1 MPERHLTKLP
11 EKSYKVAP
19 GTPVGGLVY
28 VMNKPCGIEEGM
40 LGISKD
46 SAAYRAFIKELIKNK
61 TYDTQIRE
69 RISASRKDVTYP
81 PKNDSQMEALIEFV
95 LNDSKI
101 SKKGWW
107 NPSYSEEGLSGLF
120 FDAYKEK
127 IGIKKD
133 DKFYVEA
140 AKLIKAGNKVYMIK
154 QDGPMV
160 LGGTGPTVSKIKTT
174 STYKNN
180 KKNYGALYANLA
192 AYAQRLYYIFSNNP
206 KDVNEDAIVESLSTK
221 MATAYGMNAQ
231 EIDLIEGTYANGE
244 PKYCTAVT
252 WSQGVNDLSG
262 HLAGGE
268 VWYTG
273 HVCVAVDTKQ
283 NIRWLQDTGALV
295 YKVADGYKKRTREG
309 EILDSD
315 ETEYESG
322 TYVPIRTHTDNETIF
337 RVKVENDQLV
347 YTQQKPDEDEVEVS
361 AADYDKGYPVSDHNI
376 SGMGENLLTLL
387 RMGDRDGVG
396 KKGQNK
402 AIMPILDADG
412 NPTGQYSFFGID
424 FGKAFNGPNKLLP
437 SLRDD
442 FSVDTMDEAGANS
455 CFPNY
460 SMLYDNPLLEKM
472 KGVYLF
478 AAQKGQYSPEELDDI
493 IEQFQAMGDDTF
505 AQKLEDCKKP
515 ENRNRDGELIRAEHE
530 RLTNELAKAKSTGD
544 KKNIRHFSTY
554 LARVEEII
562 DIMKQND
569 ERVLE
574 VFDKRMHVMPKHI
587 QVLDNLEK
595 LSAKDRHIHKRG
607 NNVRLNHI
615 AVNPEARIPWQ
626 LEHNSRTNTYTL
638 YVDTPRPEGTETH
651 LQALFSNDKFGN
663 LLPNYD
669 ARNLRF
675 TNLTEQ
681 QMQRLSSEL
690 TEEFVAEHYH
700 MPLRTNAH
708 RARFN
713 QQLGIGQ
720 EEPEFE
726 AILEIDSGPP
736 SPRAS
741 RDTDFG
747 LSDSASFSD
756 SIDAALEVQRRAN
769 TLQQSTDSEMDPLS
783 VGSDASLNSSLDT
796 STVDPMSASS
806 GSSSELSRSTSSAD
820 AMPQA
825 EKRHLEPAQSDEPRK
840 RQKPDPLAAQYREA
854 SRVVPAEARESVLI
868 QESNLNVKDLK
879 QTLSQDSVR
888 KALGITSV
896 RDRKVRRYKNNPG
909 LEIEFKSQKRKT
921 KGKVFKAYV
930 EELPKN
936 KQDENNHLAYS
947 YDNNIE
953 KNLEEETIR
962 RICEMS
968 ILAAKPNTEIDLS
981 QTPKDKQEMVHRFLT
996 EAIQSSLKSKSFE
1009 KNNMPKIIGYDP
1021 NVKRLFTAHHPSA
1034 GG

>member
-11 EKSYKVAP
+11 EKSYRVAP

-46 SAAYRAFIKELIKNK
+46 SAAYRAFIKESIKNK
-61 TYDTQIRE
+61 RYDTQIRE
-69 RISASRKDVTYP
+69 RMTASGKDVTYP

-101 SKKGWW
+101 AKKGWW
-107 NPSYSEEGLSGLF
+107 NPSYSEEGLCGLL
-120 FDAYKEK
+120 FDAYKEE
-127 IGIKKD
+127 IGINKG

-231 EIDLIEGTYANGE
+231 EIDLIEGTYTNGE

-262 HLAGGE
+262 HLAGGD

-283 NIRWLQDTGALV
+283 DIRWLQDTGALV

-309 EILDSD
+309 EIIDSD

-322 TYVPIRTHTDNETIF
+322 TYVPIRTHTNNETIF
-337 RVKVENDQLV
+337 RVKVENDELV
-347 YTQQKPDEDEVEVS
+347 YTQQKPNEDEVEVT
-361 AADYDKGYPVSDHNI
+361 AADYNKGYPVSDHNI
-376 SGMGENLLTLL
+376 AGMGENLLTLL
-387 RMGDRDGVG
+387 RMGDRDGIG

-412 NPTGQYSFFGID
+412 NPTGQYSLFGID

-460 SMLYDNPLLEKM
+460 SMLYDNPLLDKM

-478 AAQKGQYSPEELDDI
+478 AAQKGQYRPEELDDI

-505 AQKLEDCKKP
+505 AQKLEDCKKV
-515 ENRNRDGELIRAEHE
+515 ENRDRDGELIRAERE
-530 RLTNELAKAKSTGD
+530 RLATELAKAKSTGD
-544 KKNIRHFSTY
+544 KKNINHFSKY
-554 LARVEEII
+554 LQRVEEIMVV
-562 DIMKQND
+562 MKQND

-574 VFDKRMHVMPKHI
+574 VFDKRMHVMPQHI

-595 LSAKDRHIHKRG
+595 LSAKERHIHKRG
-607 NNVRLNHI
+607 SNVRLNHI

-626 LEHNSRTNTYTL
+626 LEYSSRTSTYTL
-638 YVDTPRPEGTETH
+638 YVDQPRPEGTETH
-651 LQALFSNDKFGN
+651 LQALFSNDQFGN

-690 TEEFVAEHYH
+690 TEEFVAEHYN

-720 EEPEFE
+720 DEGLEFE
-726 AILEIDSGPP
+726 TILEINSGSP
-736 SPRAS
+736 SPRVS
-741 RDTDFG
+741 QDTDME
-747 LSDSASFSD
+747 LSNTTSLNSSMDTS
-756 SIDAALEVQRRAN
+756 LEVEPKTN
-769 TLQQSTDSEMDPLS
+769 SLQCSTGTERDPLS
-783 VGSDASLNSSLDT
+783 V
-796 STVDPMSASS
+796 
-806 GSSSELSRSTSSAD
+806 SSESSIELNPSKPALR
-820 AMPQA
+820 AG
-825 EKRHLEPAQSDEPRK
+825 KRHLDPVQRGEPPK
-840 RQKPDPLAAQYREA
+840 RQKPKPLAAQYRES
-854 SRVVPAEARESVLI
+854 SRVVPADARESVLI
-868 QESNLNVKDLK
+868 QESNLTVKDLK
-879 QTLSQDSVR
+879 KTLSQDSV
-888 KALGITSV
+888 KEALGITSV
-896 RDRKVRRYKNNPG
+896 RDRKVRRYKDNPG
-909 LEIEFKSQKRKT
+909 LEIEFKSQKRAT

-936 KQDENNHLAYS
+936 KQDQNNHLAYS
-947 YDNNIE
+947 YNNSIE
-953 KNLEEETIR
+953 KSLEEESIR

-996 EAIQSSLKSKSFE
+996 EAINRSLVTKSFE
-1009 KNNMPKIIGYDP
+1009 KDSMPKIVGYDP
-1021 NVKRLFTAHHPSA
+1021 NVKRLFNVHHPSA